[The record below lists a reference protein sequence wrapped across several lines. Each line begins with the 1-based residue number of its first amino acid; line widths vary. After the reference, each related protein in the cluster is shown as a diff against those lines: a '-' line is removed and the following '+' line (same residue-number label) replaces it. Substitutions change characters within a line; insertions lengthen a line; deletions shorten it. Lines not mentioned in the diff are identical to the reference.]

1 MQNPVVI
8 KGNKA
13 GMTVYLDPALPFTEL
28 LEAVKKKFRETAR
41 FWGSAQ
47 MTLTLEGRRLSPEE
61 EFSVVNAITENSGI
75 EILCLIDADA
85 ERIRRC
91 EKALNE
97 KLMELSAST
106 GQFYK
111 GNLRNGDVL
120 ESEASIV
127 VIGDVD
133 CGARVSAKGNI
144 IILGTLKGNGPGGPV
159 WKQECRGGGH
169 GDGALPGKDLGSCVP
184 EGRKGA
190 APGLGPHD
198 DSCQKWADLFGTH
211 KKELFKCTK
220 FHLKFG

>member
-120 ESEASIV
+120 ES
-127 VIGDVD
+127 D
-133 CGARVSAKGNI
+133 I
-144 IILGTLKGNGPGGPV
+144 IILGTLKGTAQAGLSGNRNAVVVAMEMAPSQVRISDLAFQKAEKGRLLGWGPMMILIKNGRICSEPI
-159 WKQECRGGGH
+159 KKSFLS
-169 GDGALPGKDLGSCVP
+169 ALN
-184 EGRKGA
+184 
-190 APGLGPHD
+190 
-198 DSCQKWADLFGTH
+198 FI
-211 KKELFKCTK
+211 
-220 FHLKFG
+220 

>member
-47 MTLTLEGRRLSPEE
+47 MTLTLEGR
-61 EFSVVNAITENSGI
+61 NSGI

-144 IILGTLKGNGPGGPV
+144 IILGTLKGTAQAGLSGNRNAVVVAMEMAPSQVRISDLAFQKAEKGRLLGWGPMMILVKNGRICSEPI
-159 WKQECRGGGH
+159 KKSFLS
-169 GDGALPGKDLGSCVP
+169 ALN
-184 EGRKGA
+184 
-190 APGLGPHD
+190 
-198 DSCQKWADLFGTH
+198 FI
-211 KKELFKCTK
+211 
-220 FHLKFG
+220 